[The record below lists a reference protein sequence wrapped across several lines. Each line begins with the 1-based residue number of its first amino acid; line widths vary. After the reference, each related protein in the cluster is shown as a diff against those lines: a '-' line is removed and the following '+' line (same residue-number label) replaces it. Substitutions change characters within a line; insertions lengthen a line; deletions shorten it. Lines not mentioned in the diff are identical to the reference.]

1 LPEPSPAYSE
11 LTFARWVAGVL
22 RRRRTVAAVT
32 VFALVLAAATALI
45 VPPVYRSEASFVSN
59 ASSAGRLQ
67 GLGSVGGSVGDLFS
81 ELGAATGDPSESPN
95 FYVQLLA
102 SRELLTRL
110 LESRFPDPR
119 AKSAS
124 DSATLLEI
132 MRLRESNPAR
142 RMEKAIKELRQNL
155 RPGWD
160 VKTNLVWF
168 SVDAQWPALSSAMA
182 NRLIELVGTFNRETR
197 VSRAK
202 SKRVFIE
209 ARLDSAEFELRRSE
223 ERLRSFYEQ
232 NRGGLSSPAL
242 KFEEQQIKRTV
253 DIANELYLTLQ
264 RQLEIARLDEFND
277 AALITVI
284 DRAVP
289 PKKAEWP
296 RYGALAITATLL
308 GLLAGIL
315 FAGSIV
321 VLEDWRAR
329 NPEAWFELRN
339 TARGWRKSRRTTT
352 PAPQAIDDD
361 ETISRIHRPVA

>member
-1 LPEPSPAYSE
+1 MR
-11 LTFARWVAGVL
+11 RW
-22 RRRRTVAAVT
+22 RTVAAVT
-32 VFALVLAAATALI
+32 VVALILAAASALL

-59 ASSAGRLQ
+59 ASGAGRLP

-95 FYVQLLA
+95 FYVQLLS

-110 LESRFPDPR
+110 LESRFPNPR
-119 AKSAS
+119 TETPNDSAS
-124 DSATLLEI
+124 LLDI
-132 MRLRESNPAR
+132 MHLRESNPAR
-142 RMEKAIKELRQNL
+142 RMEKAIKQMRKNL

-168 SVDAQWPALSSAMA
+168 SVDAQWPELSAAMA

-232 NRGGLSSPAL
+232 NRGGLSSPGP

-253 DIANELYLTLQ
+253 DIANELFLTLQ

-296 RYGALAITATLL
+296 QYGALVISATLL
-308 GLLAGIL
+308 GLFAGIL
-315 FAGSIV
+315 LVGSLV

-329 NPEAWFELRN
+329 NPEAWFELRT
-339 TARGWRKSRRTTT
+339 TARGWRKRQPPTGQG
-352 PAPQAIDDD
+352 PQAINDDD
-361 ETISRIHRPVA
+361 TISRIHRPVA